1 MSRTVIHCT
10 KPELVPHGDH
20 WAIVEFSTISRG
32 PGYDDGVEYIQTYTA
47 YADKDE
53 WEAAVQD
60 KTIAVSNAPEAVRPP
75 EDVRTGNLDCI
86 QAMEAMRNGKIVRR
100 FNGGAGQKYH
110 RVHNGVVQ
118 TAETANKVV
127 DGEWER
133 AKTDIDSWYN
143 STFSW
148 YNSTFRVVTTMV
160 RIVELGYEK

>member
-1 MSRTVIHCT
+1 MPTPSRPSARRVT
-10 KPELVPHGDH
+10 PG
-20 WAIVEFSTISRG
+20 FMNSG
-32 PGYDDGVEYIQTYTA
+32 P
-47 YADKDE
+47 
-53 WEAAVQD
+53 
-60 KTIAVSNAPEAVRPP
+60 IAVSNAPAAVRPP
-75 EDVRTGNLDCI
+75 EDVRTGNLDCT
-86 QAMEAMRNGKIVRR
+86 QALEAMRNGKIVRR

-143 STFSW
+143 STF
-148 YNSTFRVVTTMV
+148 RVVTTMV